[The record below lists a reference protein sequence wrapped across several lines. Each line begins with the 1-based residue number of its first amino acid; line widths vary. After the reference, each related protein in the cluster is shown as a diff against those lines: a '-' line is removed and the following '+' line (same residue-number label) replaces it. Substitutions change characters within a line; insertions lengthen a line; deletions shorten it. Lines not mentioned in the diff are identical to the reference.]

1 MRSDDNLP
9 PGCTAR
15 DVETR
20 DVETRGTPFV
30 RYGGRRRATGEPL
43 TVEKARQLWA
53 QYGRMFDRE
62 RQAELDRKIAI

>member
-15 DVETR
+15 DVETNGSLR
-20 DVETRGTPFV
+20 V
-30 RYGGRRRATGEPL
+30 RYGRQPLGEPL

-53 QYGRMFDRE
+53 QYGKMFERE
-62 RQAELDRKIAI
+62 RQAGIDRQMGL